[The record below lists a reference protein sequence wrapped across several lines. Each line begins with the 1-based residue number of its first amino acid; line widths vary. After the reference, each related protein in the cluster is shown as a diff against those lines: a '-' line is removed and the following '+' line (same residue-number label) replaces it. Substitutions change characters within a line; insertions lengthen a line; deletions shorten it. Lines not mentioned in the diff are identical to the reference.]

1 MTVELAKQT
10 KFFYQW
16 LMLAAQAAAKVQS
29 SLYIGKKQGKQNARQ
44 GAKMEL
50 QINVENK

>member
-1 MTVELAKQT
+1 
-10 KFFYQW
+10 
-16 LMLAAQAAAKVQS
+16 MLAARATATAKVQS
-29 SLYIGKKQGKQNARQ
+29 SIYIGKKQGKQNARQ